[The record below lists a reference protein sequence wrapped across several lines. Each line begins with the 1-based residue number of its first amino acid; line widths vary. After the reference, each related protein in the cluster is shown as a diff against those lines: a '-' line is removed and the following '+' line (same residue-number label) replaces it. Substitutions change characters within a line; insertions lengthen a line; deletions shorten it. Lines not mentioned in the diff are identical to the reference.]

1 MPVNKNPEEFI
12 TDELKTLDDGEHSL
26 IPHIKATGP
35 VQDHHDL
42 LNTPINN
49 SGMLE
54 QAALAEI
61 ASLMGHRSCWPD
73 YVIEIDNW
81 VVDKK
86 AELGI

>member
-1 MPVNKNPEEFI
+1 
-12 TDELKTLDDGEHSL
+12 
-26 IPHIKATGP
+26 
-35 VQDHHDL
+35 
-42 LNTPINN
+42 
-49 SGMLE
+49 MLE